1 MHDGVE
7 LESLGVPTAVVVT
20 EAFRHEA
27 TVQRRALGMTDL
39 EPVIIT
45 HPLSTLTEDE
55 IDGRAREAAE
65 GARRIWRGE
74 AAG

>member
-20 EAFRHEA
+20 EAFLHEA
-27 TVQRRALGMTDL
+27 TVQRRALGMTGL
-39 EPVIIT
+39 QPVVIE

-55 IDGRAREAAE
+55 IEARAKAAADGAKRVWLGSAE
-65 GARRIWRGE
+65 
-74 AAG
+74 

>member
-7 LESLGVPTAVVVT
+7 LESRGVPTAVVVT
-20 EAFRHEA
+20 GAFLHEA

-39 EPVIIT
+39 EPVVIE

-55 IDGRAREAAE
+55 IEARAAAAAA
-65 GARRIWRGE
+65 GARRVWLE
-74 AAG
+74 PAA